1 VKIDRPGIYDVPA
14 GDYHAD
20 PVGPAPSLSAS
31 IAHALLTYSP
41 HHAAFQHPRLNPAY
55 EPDHDATFDLG
66 TAAHAYLLE
75 GIDAFVIVEAKDW
88 RTKAAKE
95 SRDAAYAA
103 GKTPLLAARW
113 ADVQAMAEAARRQL
127 AEHEAPIP
135 FTNGR
140 AEETL
145 VWEEDG
151 VWCRARLDWLHADHR
166 TIDDLKTT
174 EASANPILWTRGP
187 LFAHGCDVQ
196 AAFYSRGVRAI
207 FGLEPEFRF
216 VVVEASPPYALSVVG
231 LGPEAMA
238 LAGQKVARAIEM
250 WRTCL
255 GSGVFPGYPRRICW
269 ADLPPWESARWLERE
284 FQGREVPA
292 DPAPYVD
299 DGRDIAEVLFGKE
312 A

>member
-151 VWCRARLDWLHADHR
+151 VWARARLDWLHADHR
-166 TIDDLKTT
+166 TVDDYKTT
-174 EASANPILWTRGP
+174 AGSANPDVWTRNA
-187 LFAHGCDVQ
+187 LFAHGCDIQ
-196 AAFYSRGVRAI
+196 AAWYRRGIRAV
-207 FGLEPEFRF
+207 FGLYAGMRF
-216 VVVEASPPYALSVVG
+216 VVQEASPPYALSVIG
-231 LGPEAMA
+231 LSPDVLILAEKKVMHA
-238 LAGQKVARAIEM
+238 LEIWRECLRTGQ
-250 WRTCL
+250 W
-255 GSGVFPGYPRRICW
+255 PGYPAMTCY
-269 ADLPPWESARWLERE
+269 ASLPPWEEARWLERE
-284 FQGREVPA
+284 LRDNGLGGGPM
-292 DPAPYVD
+292 APVLD
-299 DGRDIAEVLFGKE
+299 DGRPIDVQLFGD
-312 A
+312 